1 MRLSSTAD
9 AGPGTPL
16 RDVHIVVGAT
26 AIVLFAVTGLFGAW
40 SWWRVSPNPWFWRLL
55 RVAQLSIVIQAAL
68 GGLLL
73 ATGKKASTLHIVYG
87 LLPLAFSFIG
97 EQFRVTSAQT
107 VLDQRGLE
115 NAQEVGRLPA
125 EEQHEVVRAI
135 VRRELGVM
143 TLAALIIVV
152 LLARAASTG

>member
-1 MRLSSTAD
+1 M
-9 AGPGTPL
+9 
-16 RDVHIVVGAT
+16 
-26 AIVLFAVTGLFGAW
+26 
-40 SWWRVSPNPWFWRLL
+40 
-55 RVAQLSIVIQAAL
+55 IQAAL

-115 NAQEVGRLPA
+115 NAQAVGELPA
-125 EEQHEVVRAI
+125 TEQREVVSAI

-152 LLARAASTG
+152 LLARAASTAS

>member
-1 MRLSSTAD
+1 MRE
-9 AGPGTPL
+9 
-16 RDVHIVVGAT
+16 VHILVGIT
-26 AIVLFAVTGLFGAW
+26 AIALFTVAGLWGAW
-40 SWWRVSPNPWFWRLL
+40 CWWRVSPSPWFWRVL
-55 RVAQLSIVIQAAL
+55 RVAQLSIVVQAAL

-73 ATGKKASTLHIVYG
+73 VTGRKASTLHIVYG

-107 VLDQRGLE
+107 ILDQRGLE
-115 NAQEVGRLPA
+115 SPQAVGELPEA
-125 EEQHEVVRAI
+125 EQRDVVRAI

-152 LLARAASTG
+152 LLARAASTAT

>member
-1 MRLSSTAD
+1 LKELHIAVGVVAITLFSI
-9 AGPGTPL
+9 AG
-16 RDVHIVVGAT
+16 V
-26 AIVLFAVTGLFGAW
+26 FGAW
-40 SWWRVSPNPWFWRLL
+40 CWWRVEPSLWFWRIL
-55 RVAQLSIVIQAAL
+55 RVAQVTLLIQAAL

-115 NAQEVGRLPA
+115 NAQAVGELPA
-125 EEQHEVVRAI
+125 TEQREVVSAI

-152 LLARAASTG
+152 LLARAASTAS

>member
-1 MRLSSTAD
+1 LKELHIAVGMAAITLFSI
-9 AGPGTPL
+9 AG
-16 RDVHIVVGAT
+16 V
-26 AIVLFAVTGLFGAW
+26 FGAW
-40 SWWRVSPNPWFWRLL
+40 CWWRVEPSVWFWRIL
-55 RVAQLSIVIQAAL
+55 RVAQVTIVIQAAL

-97 EQFRVTSAQT
+97 EQFRVASAQT

-115 NAQEVGRLPA
+115 DAQAVGELPA
-125 EEQHEVVRAI
+125 AEQRDVVRAI

-152 LLARAASTG
+152 LLARAASTAS

>member
-1 MRLSSTAD
+1 MKE
-9 AGPGTPL
+9 
-16 RDVHIVVGAT
+16 VHIVVGAV
-26 AIVLFAVTGLFGAW
+26 AIALF
-40 SWWRVSPNPWFWRLL
+40 SVSALMGIWCWLRRTSARWFWRVL
-55 RVAQLSIVIQAAL
+55 RAAQLTIVIQAAL

-73 ATGKKASTLHIVYG
+73 ATGKKTSTLHIVYG

-97 EQFRVTSAQT
+97 EQFRISSAQT

-115 NAQEVGRLPA
+115 SAQAVGQLPA
-125 EEQHEVVRAI
+125 AEQSEVVTAI

-152 LLARAASTG
+152 LLARAASTAG